1 MSSPLKVSEAARN
14 FPEYIERVVRRG
26 EHFVLIQ
33 DREAVAELRPVTQR
47 RRLRD
52 LPELLASLPH
62 LSPEDLASFENDLE
76 EARNELGQIPIQTP
90 WES

>member
-1 MSSPLKVSEAARN
+1 MSSHLTVSEATRN
-14 FPEYIERVVRRG
+14 FSEYIDRVVRRG
-26 EHFVLIQ
+26 EHFVLVQ
-33 DREAVAELRPVTQR
+33 DREAVAELRPVTPG

-62 LSPEDLASFENDLE
+62 LSPEDLASFEADLE

>member
-1 MSSPLKVSEAARN
+1 MSSHLSVHEAARN
-14 FPEYIERVVRRG
+14 FSEYIDRVVRRG
-26 EHFVLIQ
+26 EHFVLMQ
-33 DREAVAELRPVTQR
+33 DREAVAELRPVTHG
-47 RRLRD
+47 RRLKD

-62 LSPEDLASFENDLE
+62 LSPEDLASFETDLE